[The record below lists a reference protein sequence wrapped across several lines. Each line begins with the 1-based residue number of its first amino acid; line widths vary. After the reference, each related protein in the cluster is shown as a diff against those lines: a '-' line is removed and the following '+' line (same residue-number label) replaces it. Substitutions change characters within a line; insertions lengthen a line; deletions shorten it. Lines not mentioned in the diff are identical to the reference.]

1 MAVSDTYVRARIDNA
16 TKERATAALGAMG
29 LSISDA
35 IRLLMLRIADERRLP
50 FEVKVPNAATR
61 EAMAELAAGK
71 GTKFASVEALMADL
85 GTDQTIYCPAFPE
98 NGRSIFMGNLFVGRQ
113 PLAESPIS
121 SIKI

>member
-1 MAVSDTYVRARIDNA
+1 MAVSDTYVRARIDNT

-61 EAMAELAAGK
+61 EAMA
-71 GTKFASVEALMADL
+71 
-85 GTDQTIYCPAFPE
+85 
-98 NGRSIFMGNLFVGRQ
+98 
-113 PLAESPIS
+113 
-121 SIKI
+121 